1 MKNFIKLEDVN
12 LKYTLF
18 SENKKSLKYNML
30 TVGGRLSKENKNIS
44 VHALKNIFL
53 DVKEGSRI
61 GLLGVNGSGKTTL
74 LKVLSQIYQPTTGT
88 IKCSG
93 KINSMISLNEG
104 FDNNL
109 TGKELTDYKYL
120 LQFNEI
126 PEQKIIDKI
135 HEISELGDWFNL
147 PVYSYSS
154 GMLMRLLFAIQMS
167 FDADILIFDEW
178 LSVGDEQFQTKCR
191 DIILERL
198 DRSKIFILASHNAY
212 LVNTICNVRIYIDK
226 GSIVSIERA

>member
-1 MKNFIKLEDVN
+1 MKNFIKLDDVSLKYTIFSEKSKN
-12 LKYTLF
+12 LKYDLI
-18 SENKKSLKYNML
+18 
-30 TVGGRLSKENKNIS
+30 TVGGKLSKENRNLT
-44 VHALKNIFL
+44 VYALKNIFL
-53 DVKEGSRI
+53 DINEGSRI

-74 LKVLSQIYQPTTGT
+74 LKVLSQIYQPTTGVA
-88 IKCSG
+88 KYSG
-93 KINSMISLNEG
+93 KINSMITLNEG

-109 TGKELTDYKYL
+109 TGKELTVYKYL

-126 PEQKIIDKI
+126 PKDNVIDQIK
-135 HEISELGDWFNL
+135 EISELGDWYNL
-147 PVYSYSS
+147 PVYTYSS

-178 LSVGDEQFQTKCR
+178 LSVGDEGFQSKCR

-198 DRSKIFILASHNAY
+198 DKSKIFILASHNAF
-212 LVNTICNVRIYIDK
+212 LVNSICNIRIYIDK

>member
-12 LKYTLF
+12 LKYTIF
-18 SENKKSLKYNML
+18 NERMKNLKYDL
-30 TVGGRLSKENKNIS
+30 ITVGGRLNKENKNVI

-53 DVKEGSRI
+53 DINEGSRI

-74 LKVLSQIYQPTTGT
+74 LKVLSQIYQPTTGVV
-88 IKCSG
+88 KYSG
-93 KINSMISLNEG
+93 KINSMITLNEG

-109 TGKELTDYKYL
+109 TGRELTVYKYL

-126 PEQKIIDKI
+126 PKDKVVDQI
-135 HEISELGDWFNL
+135 KEISELGDWYNL
-147 PVYSYSS
+147 PVYTYSS

-178 LSVGDEQFQTKCR
+178 LSVGDEGFQSKCK

-198 DRSKIFILASHNAY
+198 DQSKIFILASHNAF
-212 LVNTICNVRIYIDK
+212 LVNSICNIRIYIDK